1 MVKKESH
8 QTINYD
14 ERLSLPLDF
23 VCKCIDVSKE
33 DFVTLALSNLLIEEF
48 DHLKNC
54 RGPSDIGDV
63 EELVNIIKAVK
74 FEANGWVINR
84 KK

>member
-1 MVKKESH
+1 MVIKESSK
-8 QTINYD
+8 TVNYD
-14 ERLSLPLDF
+14 RRLSMPLDF

-33 DFVTLALSNLLIEEF
+33 KFATLALSNLLAEEF

-54 RGPSDIGDV
+54 RGPHEVGDL
-63 EELVNIIKAVK
+63 EELVDIVKAVK

-84 KK
+84 K